1 MAEQSKASV
10 VGAVVANFAIMAAKL
25 LAAAGGSSAMFSEA
39 IHSGIDGVNDLLL
52 LLGLKRA
59 KRPADKQHPFGYG
72 KEVYFW
78 ALLVS
83 CSILA
88 IGGGVT
94 VMEGVRHVMQPKP
107 IEKAS
112 WAYVALLCG
121 VIFDG
126 ASLIYGWR
134 QFRKQNRG
142 KGFREAVQETKD
154 PGSLMVITEDS
165 AAVIGEFIAAAG
177 VFANTH
183 GFLWADGL
191 AAVLIGL
198 LLGATAIFL
207 IAQTRALVVGEGVED
222 DISREIV
229 KMADSDDQVVAIRAA
244 HSMHFGPET
253 VLVTMDVVFRE
264 DRRTGELMEAV
275 DRMQKKIRDRFPA
288 VKYVYIDPETE
299 AELQSPTEAH

>member
-1 MAEQSKASV
+1 M
-10 VGAVVANFAIMAAKL
+10 ANFAIMAAKL
-25 LAAAGGSSAMFSEA
+25 FAAAGGSSAMLSEA

-94 VMEGVRHVMQPKP
+94 VMEGVRHIIKPEP

-112 WAYVALLCG
+112 WAYIALLCG

-126 ASLIYGWR
+126 ASLIYGFR
-134 QFRKQNRG
+134 QFRDQNRG

-177 VFANTH
+177 VFATTR
-183 GFLWADGL
+183 GLLWADGL
-191 AAVLIGL
+191 AAVLIGC
-198 LLGATAIFL
+198 LLGTTAIFL
-207 IAQTRALVVGEGVED
+207 IAQTRPLIVGEGVED
-222 DISREIV
+222 EISRAIV
-229 KMADSDDQVVAIRAA
+229 KMADRDDQVVAIRAA

-253 VLVTMDVVFRE
+253 VLVTMDVIFRE
-264 DRRTGELMEAV
+264 DCSSGELMEAV
-275 DRMQKKIRDRFPA
+275 DRMQKKIRHRFPA

-299 AELQSPTEAH
+299 AELHSPAQAR